1 MYRVGF
7 ARPFPASCDVR
18 HLFVLQRYP
27 RPQHVRAGDAG
38 RAFACVRSGARATL
52 GDLPALPALESV
64 AAGRT
69 VGGDCAVPAGVFAR
83 RHYVRRPIRSVWC
96 ATRDGMQ
103 LVRIGQPS
111 RSEMATWRYA
121 RVFQQRRRHAY
132 IAAAAISVVG
142 MGVIGVNQWSPA
154 LYSAIPAIGSL
165 PALTNVWHLYREFV
179 RPVAR
184 VPDASGAETVL
195 RGQDVTNVFLAPDA
209 DGWML
214 RVARRH
220 GRPYAAR
227 RRRDQHAGSPPGV
240 LKSRGRAR
248 RRRDGC
254 RRTTQHRGLGRRV
267 SARGRRA
274 QCGDGALTRSIG
286 NPAPWSRALRSRW
299 ALHEETER
307 RADDGDLAALH
318 DAWRDAESLAAI
330 ADQLTLPAWMS
341 ERMRGLR
348 SEEGTERE

>member
-1 MYRVGF
+1 MY
-7 ARPFPASCDVR
+7 ATCLYCND
-18 HLFVLQRYP
+18 
-27 RPQHVRAGDAG
+27 
-38 RAFACVRSGARATL
+38 TL
-52 GDLPALPALESV
+52 GHNTS
-64 AAGRT
+64 
-69 VGGDCAVPAGVFAR
+69 VPAMPVGRSLAFDPAR
-83 RHYVRRPIRSVWC
+83 GRLWVICPHCQRWNLSPLEERWEAIAQCQREFREAPLRASTDQIGLVR
-96 ATRDGMQ
+96 TRDGMQ

-111 RSEMATWRYA
+111 RPEMATWRYA

-209 DGWML
+209 EGWML
-214 RVARRH
+214 RVARKH
-220 GRPYAAR
+220 GDLMLRGADATSTLGRLLAFSNRVGAREDVVMDAAER
-227 RRRDQHAGSPPGV
+227 LNTAGSATAYLRAAAERSAETARSPLDRQSGTV
-240 LKSRGRAR
+240 ESR
-248 RRRDGC
+248 
-254 RRTTQHRGLGRRV
+254 L
-267 SARGRRA
+267 
-274 QCGDGALTRSIG
+274 ALEM
-286 NPAPWSRALRSRW
+286 

-307 RADDGDLAALH
+307 RAEDGDLAVLH

-330 ADQLTLPAWMS
+330 ADQLTLPSWMAD
-341 ERMRGLR
+341 RIRGLR
-348 SEEGTERE
+348 SEKGTERE